1 MRKAVTAAERL
12 HEAREEL
19 QLYRWLC
26 DVALAAWR
34 TQAADEARPV
44 VEASTEPATPAAP
57 WPLWQPAWH
66 HERCR
71 AVVLKA

>member
-1 MRKAVTAAERL
+1 MRKAVTTSERL

-19 QLYRWLC
+19 RLYRWLC
-26 DVALAAWR
+26 DVTLAAWR
-34 TQAADEARPV
+34 PIA
-44 VEASTEPATPAAP
+44 VEAAEPVPRAEPATTGP

-71 AVVLKA
+71 PVVLKA

>member
-12 HEAREEL
+12 REAREEL
-19 QLYRWLC
+19 RLYRWLC
-26 DVALAAWR
+26 DVSLATWLAP
-34 TQAADEARPV
+34 AAAEGSPV
-44 VEASTEPATPAAP
+44 ERRTEPESPASP

-71 AVVLKA
+71 PVVLKA

>member
-1 MRKAVTAAERL
+1 MRRAVTAEERL

-19 QLYRWLC
+19 RLYRWLC
-26 DVALAAWR
+26 DVSLAVWR
-34 TQAADEARPV
+34 APASDTDQVAELGAEAG
-44 VEASTEPATPAAP
+44 APAVT

-71 AVVLKA
+71 PVVLKA

>member
-12 HEAREEL
+12 REAREEL
-19 QLYRWLC
+19 RLYRWLC
-26 DVALAAWR
+26 DVSLAAWR
-34 TQAADEARPV
+34 APAADEGLPV
-44 VEASTEPATPAAP
+44 ERRTEPESPVSP

-71 AVVLKA
+71 PVVLKA